1 MTAKTRTETPTKA
14 SAGKPART
22 AHKTA
27 QTAKESFINR
37 LLDPVDRLVEGIYSV
52 LIVLTFTLAA
62 GAVRT
67 EGGRLVLEDWDS
79 VLQLFL
85 AAAGCAIAWG
95 LIDGA
100 MYVLTCNFERG
111 QDRRLYRLIANEPS
125 RESGVALL
133 ADELDDELGSLA
145 SESERQ
151 QIYSALYERL
161 RIAPPPPN
169 GFAKED
175 LGGGLATFLVAAGAA
190 IPVLLPLLFV
200 PGDVTFRVRA
210 SNLVAFAMLFIMGY
224 NWGRYSGDRPLLYGL
239 MLLILGVAMVAIAI
253 PLGG

>member
-1 MTAKTRTETPTKA
+1 MTAKTPAKTPTQANTGLPSTSPTKA
-14 SAGKPART
+14 PPT
-22 AHKTA
+22 V
-27 QTAKESFINR
+27 KENFLNR
-37 LLDPVDRLVEGIYSV
+37 LLDPIDRLVEGIYSV

-67 EGGRLVLEDWDS
+67 QGGQLVLEDWDS

-95 LIDGA
+95 LIDGG
-100 MYVLTCNFERG
+100 MYVLTCAFERG
-111 QDRRLYRLIANEPS
+111 KDRRLYRLIANEPS
-125 RESGVALL
+125 QEAGIALL

-145 SESERQ
+145 SESERN
-151 QIYSALYERL
+151 QIYCALYDRL
-161 RIAPPPPN
+161 RMAPPPRS
-169 GFAKED
+169 GFKKED

-190 IPVLLPLLFV
+190 IPVLLPLLLV
-200 PGDVTFRVRA
+200 PGNVTFRVRA

-224 NWGRYSGDRPLLYGL
+224 GWGQYAGGKPLFYGL
-239 MLLILGVAMVAIAI
+239 MLLILGVSMVFIAI

>member
-1 MTAKTRTETPTKA
+1 MTAKTQTNTPTQSGA
-14 SAGKPART
+14 DSPAPT
-22 AHKTA
+22 THKTA

-52 LIVLTFTLAA
+52 LIVLTFTLATSV
-62 GAVRT
+62 VRT
-67 EGGRLVLEDWDS
+67 QGGQFVLEDWDS

-100 MYVLTCNFERG
+100 MYVLTCAFERG
-111 QDRRLYRLIANEPS
+111 KERRLYRLIANASS

-145 SESERQ
+145 NDSERQ
-151 QIYSALYERL
+151 QIYSALYDRL
-161 RIAPPPPN
+161 RVAPPLPT

-175 LGGGLATFLVAAGAA
+175 VGGGLATFLVAAGAA
-190 IPVLLPLLFV
+190 IPVLLPLLLV
-200 PGDVTFRVRA
+200 PGDVTLRVRA

-224 NWGRYSGDRPLLYGL
+224 GWGRYSGARPLLYGL
-239 MLLILGVAMVAIAI
+239 MLLVLGVAMVAIAI